1 MRSRAI
7 VFSLA
12 VGVLVPLGSAQNSSQ
27 DELPSAPSAVIIE
40 KQQQARPAPKPKPAE
55 SPKPQPT
62 PPSQPTTSQPTPTE
76 ATSIP
81 APPAGASAGASPAS
95 APPPSSNTADD
106 SPLAT
111 IRKRVDEVNV
121 IFTVT
126 DKRGRYVKNMTK
138 DDFRIL
144 DDKTPQQQV
153 VNFRSET
160 DLPLRVG
167 LLIDASNSVVLME
180 VSAH

>member
-1 MRSRAI
+1 MRNRAI

-12 VGVLVPLGSAQNSSQ
+12 VGVLVPPGSAQNSSQ

-55 SPKPQPT
+55 SPKPQPA
-62 PPSQPTTSQPTPTE
+62 PPSQPTSSQPTATE
-76 ATSIP
+76 ATSTP

-95 APPPSSNTADD
+95 APQPSSNTADD

-121 IFTVT
+121 IF
-126 DKRGRYVKNMTK
+126 
-138 DDFRIL
+138 
-144 DDKTPQQQV
+144 
-153 VNFRSET
+153 
-160 DLPLRVG
+160 
-167 LLIDASNSVVLME
+167 
-180 VSAH
+180 